1 MKNLN
6 KVTEE
11 NCKSIERMNNTLNTT
26 KSLVEDHAGV
36 IDSHE
41 KTLITINKELSRLM
55 NLEDTFVTFREKA
68 LKKFT
73 KLKKKV

>member
-1 MKNLN
+1 
-6 KVTEE
+6 
-11 NCKSIERMNNTLNTT
+11 MNNTLNTT